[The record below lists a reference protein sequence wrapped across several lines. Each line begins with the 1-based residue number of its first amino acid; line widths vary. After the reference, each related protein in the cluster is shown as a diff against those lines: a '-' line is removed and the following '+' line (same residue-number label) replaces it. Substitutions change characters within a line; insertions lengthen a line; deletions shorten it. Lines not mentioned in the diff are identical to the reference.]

1 MKNIGVQKGLTE
13 VTDYLRSQGYT
24 VRDLGENIQNSAS
37 QWDDLDAIVVAD
49 YNNDM
54 MGYSDTSTKLPI
66 INASGLT
73 AEDVKRQIDRQ
84 IVSK

>member
-13 VTDYLRSQGYT
+13 VTDYLRSKGYT

>member
-13 VTDYLRSQGYT
+13 VTDYLRNQGYT
-24 VRDLGENIQNSAS
+24 VKDLGENIQNSSS
-37 QWDDLDAIVVAD
+37 QWGNLDAIIVAD

-54 MGYSDTSTKLPI
+54 MGYSDTSAKIPI

-73 AEDVKRQIDRQ
+73 AEEVKWQLDRQ
-84 IVSK
+84 ANWK